1 MTTGKNINN
10 EYSNDR
16 KKYLTQNMISISI
29 SICKYILIQKD
40 RDTYFNMEEY
50 LYIHFLYSF
59 KKVKGIQLNTTN
71 FFCPH
76 ILKVDQFNTEGVLI
90 YIMYIVCSLCGK
102 KLQKVLMVKTYVG
115 GEELIKEEKYE
126 DQYESLYIL
135 TWKNMKIF
143 CLPYILPFV

>member
-1 MTTGKNINN
+1 MRAHRSWRSHRSVNGHEIFALSIVIARWFMTTGKNINN

-76 ILKVDQFNTEGVLI
+76 ILKVDQFNTEGVL
-90 YIMYIVCSLCGK
+90 VH
-102 KLQKVLMVKTYVG
+102 
-115 GEELIKEEKYE
+115 
-126 DQYESLYIL
+126 
-135 TWKNMKIF
+135 
-143 CLPYILPFV
+143 FVVRNYRKS